1 MGKIVMVLGNG
12 FTIDFIKYIRK
23 ESIVNTANLFYDGD
37 AVAWPDG
44 SNTKGF
50 LSYSHCKNLWNLG
63 ARPKMEKEIAQEII
77 EEIISCANT
86 LPRDRIASDIT
97 NNIYVNA
104 YFELAAYLKHL
115 FIMYDNAI
123 KDSDI
128 TGANIA
134 EWGWYKLLSKAFTSP
149 QIEEIHIITYN
160 YDLFLERVLRLNNIS
175 FDIVGIDEKNN
186 KVKIYKPHGSIS
198 FCHRE
203 KGEKEDF
210 SIRRD
215 IALYEAEL
223 SDFVIGN
230 NNLDE
235 NYLVSAMI
243 PPSGDSS
250 RMTFKWAS
258 DLRKMI
264 SEMISKISAED
275 KLIISG
281 ISYWHVDRKEID
293 EILISLPPDIN
304 AYMVNPYPPKSL
316 DAVMTCLFEKY
327 VLFVDSKRIGELA

>member
-1 MGKIVMVLGNG
+1 MSKIVIILGNG
-12 FTIDFIKYIRK
+12 FTMDFIKYIKK
-23 ESIVNTANLFYDGD
+23 ESLVNTGNLFYDGD
-37 AVAWPDG
+37 VVTWPDG

-50 LSYSHCKNLWNLG
+50 LSYKYCKNLWNLG
-63 ARPKMEKEIAQEII
+63 ARPKMEKEDAIEII

-86 LPRDRIASDIT
+86 LPRDRITNEIT
-97 NNIYVNA
+97 DNMYVNA

-115 FIMYDNAI
+115 FIMYDTAI

-134 EWGWYKLLSKAFTSP
+134 EWGWYKLLSRAYKDTTV
-149 QIEEIHIITYN
+149 EEVDIITYN

-175 FDIVGIDEKNN
+175 FDIVGVEENNN
-186 KVKIYKPHGSIS
+186 KVKIFKPHGSIS

-215 IALYEAEL
+215 ISLYEAEL
-223 SDFVIGN
+223 SDFVIGET
-230 NNLDE
+230 NLDD
-235 NYLVSAMI
+235 NYLISAMI

-258 DLRKMI
+258 DLRRKI
-264 SEMISKISAED
+264 SEMITRIEAED
-275 KLIISG
+275 KVLISG

-293 EILISLPPDIN
+293 DVLISLPSSIS
-304 AYMVNPYPPKSL
+304 AYMVNPYPPKTL

-327 VLFVDSKRIGELA
+327 VLFVDSKSIGELV